1 MQITVYH
8 AFLVVACSLQEHLQS
23 NVLLFFVL
31 VLVFVATG
39 LDFHHSCLKQLLCSC
54 GQGCHQKILIYPL
67 FAKFCQVLTSFPKFY
82 RFFDI

>member
-23 NVLLFFVL
+23 NVLLFFIL

-54 GQGCHQKILIYPL
+54 GVFLSYLL
-67 FAKFCQVLTSFPKFY
+67 FVLVSSSLWLCFW
-82 RFFDI
+82 IQQLVAH